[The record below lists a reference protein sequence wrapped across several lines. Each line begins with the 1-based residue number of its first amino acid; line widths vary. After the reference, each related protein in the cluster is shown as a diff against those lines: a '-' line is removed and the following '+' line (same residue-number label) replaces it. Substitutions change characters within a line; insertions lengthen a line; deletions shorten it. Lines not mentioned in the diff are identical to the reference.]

1 MKETINNFIKAIF
14 GLLVILAFFV
24 LVDIFVKPYEPS
36 PKDELDTFENYDGH
50 L

>member
-24 LVDIFVKPYEPS
+24 LVNVIITPYEPS
-36 PKDELDTFENYDGH
+36 PKEGLDTFENYDGH

>member
-1 MKETINNFIKAIF
+1 MEEKINNFIGAIF

-24 LVDIFVKPYEPS
+24 LVDIFISPYDPN
-36 PKDELDTFENYDGH
+36 PKEGLDTFENYDGH